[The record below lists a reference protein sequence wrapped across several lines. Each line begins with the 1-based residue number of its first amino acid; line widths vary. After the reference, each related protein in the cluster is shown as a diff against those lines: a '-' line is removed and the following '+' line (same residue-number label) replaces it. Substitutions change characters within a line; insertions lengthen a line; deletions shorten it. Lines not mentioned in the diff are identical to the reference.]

1 MLGTTCIYIYFIYS
15 LLASLV
21 HSPCVYDVQLNNA
34 RHCSRLHYKVVTV
47 FREPLSS
54 LYNSSV
60 PGDRFFFMHVK
71 SAKVTQCAAERPV
84 FKTDVCQTATVTL
97 NIVLLAGF

>member
-1 MLGTTCIYIYFIYS
+1 MLGTSCICIYFVYS
-15 LLASLV
+15 LLPLLV
-21 HSPCVYDVQLNNA
+21 HSPCVYDVQLNSA
-34 RHCSRLHYKVVTV
+34 CHCSRLHYKVVIV

-71 SAKVTQCAAERPV
+71 PTEVAQCAAERPV
-84 FKTDVCQTATVTL
+84 LKTDVCQTET
-97 NIVLLAGF
+97 